1 MKRLDSTLFVL
12 GLLILGCA
20 GTPNPAQAGTPPSA
34 EPAAPVLST
43 PALVSSGMTH
53 VLASVPAQA
62 GATYQW
68 SVAGGRIPGVR
79 TNAAVYYDAPASGTI
94 VLTCTL
100 TRGGTSAVAT
110 RTVPVLPLMPL
121 TPAFYG
127 SGFSADSLANTVVGG
142 PTGNVVSYRF
152 QARYGTLLRAFR
164 VFFIWSATHSGYG
177 AGVGGVMRADLMA
190 DDGTPAHLPK
200 GPVLASAT
208 YGPVITHQDFYPE
221 ITFPQPVALRG
232 GGLYHLVFTDVDA
245 DPVANY
251 VSLDTLYT
259 DAQTAPMQPVIADAA
274 FAVLFRTATGPW
286 TLRQGYTP
294 TLELDFDTGSQGNG
308 YMEVWSTNPK
318 TISGRASVRES
329 FKVTGPNRLF
339 SSLLVR
345 VKRVSGSG
353 PLALR
358 LEEADGSVVAEAEV
372 GGGAVP
378 AGVSTWLTA
387 HFPVSYALHAGIAY
401 RLVLNC
407 DSSTVYSAFP
417 IRKGLDKG
425 FSTSTVFPDG
435 HAEFTTTGPE
445 GWAGWD
451 MWGTPRL
458 TTSDLQFAFVP

>member
-12 GLLILGCA
+12 GLMILGCSA
-20 GTPNPAQAGTPPSA
+20 TPNAAQAGTPPSGS
-34 EPAAPVLST
+34 PAAPVIST
-43 PALVSSGMTH
+43 AALVSAGMTH
-53 VLASVPAQA
+53 VLASVPAQS

-68 SVAGGRIPGVR
+68 SVTGGRIPGVR
-79 TNAAVYYDAPASGTI
+79 TNAAVYYDAPTGGTI
-94 VLTCTL
+94 TLTCNIA
-100 TRGGTSAVAT
+100 RGGGAAAAS
-110 RTVPVLPLMPL
+110 RTVPVLPAMPL

-142 PTGNVVSYRF
+142 PSGNVVSYRF
-152 QARYGTLLRAFR
+152 QARYTTPLRAFR

-190 DDGTPAHLPK
+190 DDGTAAHLPK
-200 GPVLASAT
+200 GPVLASTT

-221 ITFPQPVALRG
+221 IRFPQPVALKG

-274 FAVLFRTATGPW
+274 FAVLFRTASGPW

-329 FKVTGPNRLF
+329 FKVTGPTRVF
-339 SSLLVR
+339 STVLVR
-345 VKRVSGSG
+345 VKRVAGSG
-353 PLALR
+353 PIALR
-358 LEEADGSVVAEAEV
+358 LEEANGAVVAETEV
-372 GGGAVP
+372 GGGTVP
-378 AGVSTWLTA
+378 SGVSTWLTA
-387 HFPVSYALHAGIAY
+387 HFPVSYALHTGIAY
-401 RLVLNC
+401 RLVLSC
-407 DSSTVYSAFP
+407 DAGTVYSAFP

-435 HAEFTTTGPE
+435 HAEFTTTAPD